1 MHSHG
6 HSHGG
11 AHGGGHG
18 GGHGDHVG
26 NANERRVFWAML
38 LTAIFMGVEVAGG
51 IISGSLALIADAG
64 HMATDAAALGLA
76 WGAFR
81 IARRPADKHRSY
93 GYDRFQVL
101 AAFVNG
107 LALLGLVGWIL
118 WEAIQRIATPIEIM
132 AMPMLVVAVIGLLV
146 NIFAYYILH
155 AGAKDNIN
163 IEGAL
168 LHVLGDLLGSVA
180 TIVAAV
186 VIMQTGWTPID
197 PILSVLVALLILKS
211 GWHLVKRAAHILM
224 EGTPE
229 TFDIDE
235 LKENLVT
242 NVDGLKDVHHVHIWL
257 LIQEK
262 PLLTMHATIDEDADW
277 GQVLLAIKSRLIAE
291 YGIDHSTIQIEDG
304 TCADH

>member
-6 HSHGG
+6 HSHGDG
-11 AHGGGHG
+11 LG
-18 GGHGDHVG
+18 GGHGDHIG
-26 NANERRVFWAML
+26 DANERRVFWAMVI
-38 LTAIFMGVEVAGG
+38 TAVFMGIEVAGG

-64 HMATDAAALGLA
+64 HMLTDAAALGLA

-81 IARRPADKHRSY
+81 IARRPADERRSY

-107 LALLGLVGWIL
+107 LALLILVGWII
-118 WEAIQRIATPIEIM
+118 WEAIARIAVPIDIM
-132 AMPMLVVAVIGLLV
+132 ATPMLIVATIGLFV
-146 NIFAYYILH
+146 NILAYFILH
-155 AGAKDNIN
+155 QGAKDNIN

-168 LHVLGDLLGSVA
+168 LHVMGDLLGSVA
-180 TIVAAV
+180 TIIAAV

-197 PILSVLVALLILKS
+197 PILSILVALLILKS

-235 LKENLVT
+235 LKENLVAHI
-242 NVDGLKDVHHVHIWL
+242 DGLKDVHHVHIWL
-257 LIQEK
+257 LTQGK
-262 PLLTMHATIDEDADW
+262 PLLTMHATINDGADW
-277 GQVLLAIKSRLIAE
+277 GNVLLAIKARLIAE
-291 YGIDHSTIQIEDG
+291 YDIGHSTIQIEDG
-304 TCADH
+304 TCADS